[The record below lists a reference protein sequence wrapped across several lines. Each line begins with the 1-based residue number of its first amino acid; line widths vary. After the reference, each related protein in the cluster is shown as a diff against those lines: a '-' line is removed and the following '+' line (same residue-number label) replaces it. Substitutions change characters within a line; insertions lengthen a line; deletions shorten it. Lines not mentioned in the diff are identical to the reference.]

1 MTRHELGGGV
11 REGRAVSPF
20 YAAATGHVRS
30 LIVAV
35 QFLTRLPTPHVD
47 LSDDAERRL
56 TLGRATAYFPLVG
69 ALVGAMTG
77 ATTLLAARFWP
88 VGLAVVIGLAVEA
101 VVTGAFHEDAV
112 ADFCDAFGGGW
123 TREDVLRILKDS
135 RIGSFGALGL
145 GLAVALRGGALAS
158 LETSQLL
165 TAAAASAC
173 LGRWAVL
180 PAMWALPPLSD
191 RESLSRDVG
200 QRIGL
205 KRMALGTVMAI
216 PGCVGFTLASPVRL
230 AVAVAFILVLT
241 LWLVRHVERRIGG
254 MNGDSLGFL
263 CHASQTV
270 VLLSACASWRGPS
283 GGLP

>member
-1 MTRHELGGGV
+1 
-11 REGRAVSPF
+11 
-20 YAAATGHVRS
+20 
-30 LIVAV
+30 V
-35 QFLTRLPTPHVD
+35 QFLTRLPTPRVD
-47 LSDDAERRL
+47 LSDDVERRL

-69 ALVGAMTG
+69 ALVGALTG
-77 ATTLLAARFWP
+77 ATILLAARFWP
-88 VGLAVVIGLAVEA
+88 VGLAVVVGLAVEA

-165 TAAAASAC
+165 AALVASAC

-180 PAMWALPPLSD
+180 PAMSALPPLTD

-205 KRMALGTVMAI
+205 KRMALGTVMAV
-216 PGCVGFTLASPVRL
+216 PGCVGFGLVNPVRL
-230 AVAVAFILVLT
+230 AAAVAAVLALT

-263 CHASQTV
+263 CYASQIA
-270 VLLSACASWRGPS
+270 VLLSACASWRGTS